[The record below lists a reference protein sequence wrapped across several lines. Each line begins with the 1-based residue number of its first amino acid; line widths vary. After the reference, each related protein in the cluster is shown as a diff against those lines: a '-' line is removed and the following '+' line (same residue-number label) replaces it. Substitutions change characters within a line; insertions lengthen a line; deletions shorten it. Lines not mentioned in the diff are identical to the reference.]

1 MGKIRHIAYRCSDIA
16 AYEDFFV
23 NGLGL
28 EVVLRRG
35 NGAVDLSDG
44 SINITLLP
52 SGLVPAEHEARLGVA
67 HIGFSVEDDD
77 ATGRKLE
84 AHGGS
89 QLNQIRMDEAHY
101 EVKYQGP
108 DGIVVDLGHW
118 AGTAPL
124 DESEAVARA

>member
-28 EVVLRRG
+28 EVVMRRG

-52 SGLVPAEHEARLGVA
+52 SGLVPAEREAKLGVA

-77 ATGRKLE
+77 ATGSKLE

-108 DGIVVDLGHW
+108 DGIIVDLGHW
-118 AGTAPL
+118 AGTAPI
-124 DESEAVARA
+124 DETEAAARA